1 MVSNSTSQGLHI
13 PALTS
18 PHSWECG
25 YVLRTHSVLGDLGV
39 SSPRNFDYFFQP
51 SANRRP
57 STAQSDKYRLMRFW

>member
-1 MVSNSTSQGLHI
+1 MQTLHATFAKDATFLI
-13 PALTS
+13 TEGHLVGFTAINLQI
-18 PHSWECG
+18 
-25 YVLRTHSVLGDLGV
+25 LGDLGV